1 MPIIA
6 NTTSSNT
13 FSAIRAQLNSVTKR
27 INQFAIN
34 ESTLYAN
41 TINANV
47 SLRISGTDVRAT
59 FAQNTYVKSV
69 LANTNSR
76 INLLNTNL
84 TGTNTAIRALVS
96 DRLQVANA
104 ASIYQTKA
112 VERAA
117 LANTNTWNTSQDSRI
132 TLVNTNL
139 TATNTAIRGLFSSY
153 LTTSSA
159 SSTYQTQ
166 AGMSSYLTT
175 STASSTYAPLASP
188 SFTGTVSSRKVNLTC
203 SGSGWDDGLNIYSS
217 AGTNRWNFL
226 TDSGAGNAMR
236 IAYNNT
242 EAININ
248 TGVYT
253 SFAGSARAPIFY
265 DSDNTGYYDD
275 PSSTSNFNIVGA
287 ANRFFTGY
295 DSGVSGSMSCSNWF
309 RSNGSTGWYNGDY
322 GGGIYMSDT
331 SWVRVYNNKLF
342 YCQNYIQSDSSIRGP
357 IFYDSEDTTYYVNP
371 NSSSKLISLGIGG
384 GTSNPTSLYIK
395 SYSGV
400 SDGTTQI
407 HKYYGTSASP
417 SESLDWPTPILA
429 LRTFQDYDRDTFLSF
444 GLSNDAIYKTD
455 DTVWNFRLRG
465 ITNRT
470 TSDGNTHLDIGGPGV
485 LYFRNSYT
493 EQVGGSLRAP
503 IFYDSNDTGYYCDP
517 NSYSSMNQLR
527 LWGNEF
533 WIRGESPT
541 IHFQDT
547 DQYSAALHNN
557 SNLFYVLRGGVD
569 DTSWSTVGSGWWPC
583 YWNLTNNDCTMGGN
597 ISAAYNIIAY
607 ASDRRLKENIAEIP
621 NALDKIKQIR
631 GVTFDWNDEA
641 EVLGFT
647 PETKYND
654 LGVIAQEIQAV
665 LPQAVKPAPF
675 DQWFP
680 DPSRDYEQEYLDQM
694 MGTSRSG
701 ENYLTVQLDKIVP
714 LLIEGIKEQQN
725 QIEELRNELQALRGT
740 K

>member
-1 MPIIA
+1 
-6 NTTSSNT
+6 
-13 FSAIRAQLNSVTKR
+13 
-27 INQFAIN
+27 
-34 ESTLYAN
+34 
-41 TINANV
+41 
-47 SLRISGTDVRAT
+47 
-59 FAQNTYVKSV
+59 
-69 LANTNSR
+69 
-76 INLLNTNL
+76 
-84 TGTNTAIRALVS
+84 
-96 DRLQVANA
+96 
-104 ASIYQTKA
+104 
-112 VERAA
+112 
-117 LANTNTWNTSQDSRI
+117 
-132 TLVNTNL
+132 
-139 TATNTAIRGLFSSY
+139 
-153 LTTSSA
+153 
-159 SSTYQTQ
+159 
-166 AGMSSYLTT
+166 MSSYLTT
-175 STASSTYAPLASP
+175 SAASSTYAALSGATFSGDVRTYRTASTTTGVYYFSQSGDKYLYYDGTYFTLNGGYVYNAS
-188 SFTGTVSSRKVNLTC
+188 SFRAPIFYDSDNTGYYVDPASTSSIRKTNLTC

-226 TDSGAGNAMR
+226 TDSGASNAMR
-236 IAYNNT
+236 IAYNNS

-248 TGVYT
+248 TGIYT
-253 SFAGSARAPIFY
+253 TIYGSTRSPIFY
-265 DSDNTGYYDD
+265 DSDNTGYYSNPDSD
-275 PSSTSNFNIVGA
+275 SYINSIRSVSGFRVASASTDLVNSAPWYGLGQSNVVGYNSPNVMVQLAGYYGLRFRSSGTILDLGGSNFG
-287 ANRFFTGY
+287 
-295 DSGVSGSMSCSNWF
+295 D
-309 RSNGSTGWYNGDY
+309 GWAFLQ
-322 GGGIYMSDT
+322 GGFATNSQARAT
-331 SWVRVYNNKLF
+331 
-342 YCQNYIQSDSSIRGP
+342 
-357 IFYDSEDTTYYVNP
+357 IFYDYSDTGYYVDP

-395 SYSGV
+395 SYSGA
-400 SDGTTQI
+400 SDGTNQI

-417 SESLDWPTPILA
+417 SESSDWPTPILA
-429 LRTFQDYDRDTFLSF
+429 LRTFQDFSLDTFLSF

-470 TSDGNTHLDIGGPGV
+470 TSDSNTHLDIGGPGV
-485 LYFRNSYT
+485 LYFRNGYT

-533 WIRGESPT
+533 WIRGGSPT

-597 ISAAYNIIAY
+597 LSTAYNVIAY

-680 DPSRDYEQEYLDQM
+680 DPSGDYEQEYLDQM

-725 QIEELRNELQALRGT
+725 QIEELREQIELL
-740 K
+740 KEVK